1 MLAPGGPENRS
12 VLNAPAMTARE
23 QEYRELFMA
32 EALEYYDAMSRHLSE
47 LERTP
52 ADVSALN
59 ELFRLMHNLK
69 SNARTMGHTAIGEVA
84 HHLET
89 IFGLIRDKQREFAGS
104 LVPVIFA
111 GLDALGGM
119 IRAVGADQPLPDA
132 TDLLNNLDRLARG
145 EEPMAPAE
153 SEADGASAE
162 EDSRKM
168 ELSDLVYIQVRKL
181 DKLLNLV
188 GELVIDRDRILT
200 LADEIG
206 HPALQAT
213 ARHLFRISDDLQ
225 YSVMDVRLVG
235 VGVLLNKFP
244 RVVRDVATAE
254 GKEVELTLSGQ
265 DVQIDRNVLQIITDA
280 LMHLVRNGVSH
291 GLEAPVQ
298 RAAAGKSRVGQLR
311 LSALTERDDVLI
323 QITDDGSGIDTEAVR
338 RKAVERGLA
347 TAELAANLDE
357 QAVWAF
363 LFEPGFS
370 TASQITDISG
380 RGVGLDVVKRALD
393 SLGGQLRIE
402 SVPGQGT
409 SFTLV
414 LPTSIAVKGAL
425 LVELDDRPYAVP
437 LLHTDTVLALRPEEF
452 SVAGGMLL
460 AHVQGQVV
468 PVVPLRE
475 LLHVEGTEPLPAAD
489 KSQLR
494 GTQQVL
500 VVNYNNRRLGL
511 LVDQFLR
518 QQRIVVKP
526 LGKPLDTIDLFG
538 GVTLLGSGQVCLVLD
553 VPALTRL
560 FVARRA

>member
-1 MLAPGGPENRS
+1 
-12 VLNAPAMTARE
+12 MTARE

-32 EALEYYDAMSRHLSE
+32 EALEYYEAMSQHLSE
-47 LERTP
+47 LERNPT
-52 ADVSALN
+52 DVAALN

-69 SNARTMGHTAIGEVA
+69 SNARAMGYTTIGEVA
-84 HHLET
+84 HSLET
-89 IFGLIRDKQREFAGS
+89 IYGLIRDKQREFAGS
-104 LVPVIFA
+104 LVAVVFT
-111 GLDALGGM
+111 GLDELGAM
-119 IRAVGADQPLPDA
+119 IRAVGANQPLPDA
-132 TDLLNNLDRLARG
+132 TALLENLDRLARG
-145 EEPMAPAE
+145 EEPVLPALAGSATSDAPAE
-153 SEADGASAE
+153 
-162 EDSRKM
+162 EDARKL

-200 LADEIG
+200 LAEEIG

-244 RVVRDVATAE
+244 RVVRDVAAAE
-254 GKEVELTLSGQ
+254 GKEVELVLSGQ
-265 DVQIDRNVLQIITDA
+265 DVQIDRNVLQIITDG
-280 LMHLVRNGVSH
+280 LLHLVRNGVSH
-291 GLEAPVQ
+291 GLETPAQ
-298 RAAAGKSRVGQLR
+298 REAAGKPRTGRLS

-323 QITDDGSGIDTEAVR
+323 QVADDGPGIDTEAVR
-338 RKAVERGLA
+338 RKAVERGLT
-347 TAELAANLDE
+347 TAELAAGLDE

-370 TASQITDISG
+370 TAAQVTDISG

-393 SLGGQLRIE
+393 SLGGQLRIA

-425 LVELDDRPYAVP
+425 LVELDGRPYAVP
-437 LLHTDTVLALRPEEF
+437 LLHTDTVLALRPDEF
-452 SVAGGMLL
+452 SVAGGLLL
-460 AHVQGQVV
+460 AHVQGQAV

-475 LLHVEGTEPLPAAD
+475 LLHAEGTEALPTAD
-489 KSQLR
+489 KTQLH
-494 GTQQVL
+494 GPQQVL

-518 QQRIVVKP
+518 QQSIVVKP
-526 LGKPLDTIDLFG
+526 LSKPLDTIDLFG